1 METLLFELAWHAHFC
16 CCIIVSC
23 SVIKIDY
30 TLLQDVTRTQLNIHR
45 RTTGAKCLLI
55 YCCEVNQRL
64 TENVVATRRIAA
76 HRHDVGVISS
86 DHDQR
91 VVIVSQRN
99 SSFDSLVERDH
110 LFQCVLGLRHV
121 MAVIYASTCTHPS
134 AVINQHKLHV
144 TSISR
149 AFLENDLNVLF
160 FVLTSWNVPI
170 SWYGNT
176 DTRYYRFHISDN

>member
-1 METLLFELAWHAHFC
+1 MSPEH
-16 CCIIVSC
+16 SC
-23 SVIKIDY
+23 TY
-30 TLLQDVTRTQLNIHR
+30 RDVQQL
-45 RTTGAKCLLI
+45 GAECLLPCVI
-55 YCCEVNQRL
+55 QPTGCQSLINLCYVMLCYVTYCCEVNQRL

-110 LFQCVLGLRHV
+110 LFQCVLGLRLV

-134 AVINQHKLHV
+134 VVNQHKLHF

-149 AFLENDLNVLF
+149 AFLGNSLNVF
-160 FVLTSWNVPI
+160 ALTSWNVPTL
-170 SWYGNT
+170 WYGNT